1 MLKYCCVVYTITSIM
16 YISETGDVKASIAV
30 LSIPL
35 PCVVYTITSVMLCIF
50 QRLLSIPLPLLCDV
64 KASIAVLSI
73 PLPLFCIFQR
83 PVMLKLVLLC
93 CLYHYLRFV
102 YFRNW

>member
-1 MLKYCCVVYTITSIM
+1 MLQLVLLCCLYHYLCFVM

-35 PCVVYTITSVMLCIF
+35 PLFLCIF
-50 QRLLSIPLPLLCDV
+50 QRLVMLKLVLLCCLYHYLCFVMYISETGDV

-73 PLPLFCIFQR
+73 PLPLFC
-83 PVMLKLVLLC
+83 
-93 CLYHYLRFV
+93 YV
-102 YFRNW
+102 YFRDW

>member
-1 MLKYCCVVYTITSIM
+1 MLKLVLLCCLYHYLCYVM

-35 PCVVYTITSVMLCIF
+35 PLLCIF
-50 QRLLSIPLPLLCDV
+50 QRPVMLQLVLLCCLYHYLCFVMYITETGDV

-73 PLPLFCIFQR
+73 PLPLFC
-83 PVMLKLVLLC
+83 
-93 CLYHYLRFV
+93 YV
-102 YFRNW
+102 YYRDW

>member
-1 MLKYCCVVYTITSIM
+1 M

-35 PCVVYTITSVMLCIF
+35 PLFCIF
-50 QRLLSIPLPLLCDV
+50 QRLVMLKLVLLCCLYHYLCFVKYISETGDV

-83 PVMLKLVLLC
+83 LVMLKLILLC
-93 CLYHYLRFV
+93 CLYHYLYYV
-102 YFRNW
+102 YFRD